1 MKCRPSCKAHS
12 PTAGA
17 VSRLQ
22 DRKGLTKGAE
32 QSKSKSSGIPTGIAK
47 SASLNSLYT
56 NAESGHSYES
66 MQNTTMTPLM
76 QVKETLTGEVRRTE
90 SPRSNLSSPSHTST
104 KVQLS
109 TCIDLGNIS
118 TLYGRQCTRVQ
129 EEGLPL
135 RGTHY
140 RSKGTA
146 L

>member
-1 MKCRPSCKAHS
+1 MPAVLQGTLPHSGSCQS
-12 PTAGA
+12 PAGP
-17 VSRLQ
+17 
-22 DRKGLTKGAE
+22 KGADKRGGAE
-32 QSKSKSSGIPTGIAK
+32 QVQKLRNSHRHCKIRKSELPLHKRRVRPQLRIHAK
-47 SASLNSLYT
+47 HNYD
-56 NAESGHSYES
+56 
-66 MQNTTMTPLM
+66 PLM

-109 TCIDLGNIS
+109 TCIDLSNIS